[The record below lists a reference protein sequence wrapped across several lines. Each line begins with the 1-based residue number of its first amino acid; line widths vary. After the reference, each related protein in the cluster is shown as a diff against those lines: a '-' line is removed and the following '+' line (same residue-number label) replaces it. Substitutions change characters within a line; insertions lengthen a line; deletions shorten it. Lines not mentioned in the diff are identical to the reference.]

1 MALPQESESCG
12 PLVLIVDDDQTMR
25 MLARASVEGV
35 GMSAVEAQSGEEAL
49 EIVDRVQPDLV
60 VLDIMMPGIDGF
72 ETCQEIRKRA
82 AHVPVL
88 IMTGLTDLQSIDH
101 AYEAGATDFITKPL
115 NWTVFGHRARYM
127 VRAGQA
133 LAELG
138 EARAAAEAANR
149 VKSAFMANMSH
160 EIRTPMTAILGYLD
174 LLGDEELSGSQRRE
188 YIRIVNDS
196 GQHLLSILND
206 ILDISKLEAGAMT
219 VERVPVAPHELI
231 RDVASLM
238 RARAAEKGLRFQ
250 LSYEGP
256 TPETIH
262 TDPVRLRQILLNL
275 LGNAVKFTKQGEVR
289 LAVGLVDAGEPPTPR
304 LRFDVIDTGVGI
316 APGEKERLFEPFVQ
330 ADTSFT
336 RRFGG
341 TGLGLAIS
349 KQLAEQLGGSIAVR
363 DNPGGG
369 SIFTADIETGSLEGS
384 RMIDANDGAR
394 EARSRGGKSS
404 GVRLVGRVL
413 LAEDGVDNQRLFTR
427 VLRAAGLEV
436 DVAENGRLAVDK
448 ALAAR
453 DAEAPF
459 DLVLMDMQ
467 MPVLDGLDATEELR
481 REGYDGPI
489 IALTAHALES
499 DRERCLRAGCDD
511 FLTKPL
517 DKRRLISVLT
527 QYLSKSDPVPF
538 C

>member
-1 MALPQESESCG
+1 
-12 PLVLIVDDDQTMR
+12 
-25 MLARASVEGV
+25 
-35 GMSAVEAQSGEEAL
+35 
-49 EIVDRVQPDLV
+49 
-60 VLDIMMPGIDGF
+60 
-72 ETCQEIRKRA
+72 
-82 AHVPVL
+82 
-88 IMTGLTDLQSIDH
+88 
-101 AYEAGATDFITKPL
+101 
-115 NWTVFGHRARYM
+115 
-127 VRAGQA
+127 
-133 LAELG
+133 
-138 EARAAAEAANR
+138 
-149 VKSAFMANMSH
+149 
-160 EIRTPMTAILGYLD
+160 
-174 LLGDEELSGSQRRE
+174 
-188 YIRIVNDS
+188 
-196 GQHLLSILND
+196 
-206 ILDISKLEAGAMT
+206 MT
-219 VERVPVAPHELI
+219 VERVPLAPHELI

>member
-1 MALPQESESCG
+1 
-12 PLVLIVDDDQTMR
+12 
-25 MLARASVEGV
+25 
-35 GMSAVEAQSGEEAL
+35 
-49 EIVDRVQPDLV
+49 
-60 VLDIMMPGIDGF
+60 
-72 ETCQEIRKRA
+72 
-82 AHVPVL
+82 
-88 IMTGLTDLQSIDH
+88 
-101 AYEAGATDFITKPL
+101 
-115 NWTVFGHRARYM
+115 M
-127 VRAGQA
+127 VRAGRA
-133 LAELG
+133 LTELG

-174 LLGDEELSGSQRRE
+174 LLGDEELSGAQRRE
-188 YIRIVNDS
+188 YIRIINDS

-219 VERVPVAPHELI
+219 VERVPVAPPQLI
-231 RDVASLM
+231 GDVASLM
-238 RARAAEKGLRFQ
+238 GARAAEKGLRFR
-250 LSYEGP
+250 LDYEGP
-256 TPETIH
+256 IPETIES
-262 TDPVRLRQILLNL
+262 DPVRLRQILLNL

-289 LAVGLVDAGEPPTPR
+289 LAVRLATAGDPPVPR
-304 LRFDVIDTGVGI
+304 LRFDVIDTGVGVS
-316 APGEKERLFEPFVQ
+316 AEDKKRLFQPFVQ

-349 KQLAEQLGGSIAVR
+349 KQLAEQLGGSITLR

-369 SIFTADIETGSLEGS
+369 SIFTAEIETGPLEHVRLIEVNG
-384 RMIDANDGAR
+384 GAR
-394 EARSRGGKSS
+394 EERSPAGSS
-404 GVRLVGRVL
+404 SRRLVGRVL

-427 VLRAAGLEV
+427 VLRAVGLEV
-436 DVAENGRLAVDK
+436 DVAEDGRQAVDK

-467 MPVLDGLDATEELR
+467 MPVMDGLDATDELR
-481 REGYDGPI
+481 REGYEGPI